1 MKRWLL
7 AAACGAVAL
16 GLMFYPLAGE
26 LVSDKYHSDVET
38 TYTAAIEDTDA
49 AELTAQREAAEQY
62 NTMLSGAAITEG
74 GGICPPLAYAQ
85 QLTVGGVMCYVEIPK
100 IGVYL
105 PVEHGTSAD
114 TLEKSVGH
122 VVGTSLPVGGASTH
136 AVLSAH
142 SGMASSKLFSDIDQ
156 LAEGDTFYIHVLG
169 EALAYKVDAI
179 NTVLPTDTSL
189 LQIADGKDLV
199 TLVTCTPFGINT
211 HRLLVR
217 GHRVPYTPRTGSI
230 CRRRKACG
238 IFLDAA
244 LPHRLR
250 YRPWRG
256 GCGWRCLLFGKKEDA
271 PCVRHLC
278 TGGTVG
284 RGGHLRHAVA
294 GDYRVQAA
302 SQHG

>member
-16 GLMFYPLAGE
+16 GLLLYPLISEA
-26 LVSDKYHSDVET
+26 VNAKYHSDIKT
-38 TYTAAIEDTDA
+38 AYTAAIEDSNAD
-49 AELTAQREAAEQY
+49 ELTQQRQAAQQY
-62 NTMLSGAAITEG
+62 NAMLSGAAITEG
-74 GGICPPLAYAQ
+74 GASPPPLAYDQ
-85 QLTVGGVMCYVEIPK
+85 QLTVGWVMCYVDIPK

-169 EALAYKVDAI
+169 DTLEYQVDAV

-189 LQIADGKDLV
+189 LQIEDGKDLV
-199 TLVTCTPFGINT
+199 TLVTCTPFGVNT

-217 GHRVPYTPRTGSI
+217 GHRVSYTLEREAEAAETQKATSSWTRHYLTGLGI
-230 CRRRKACG
+230 GLGVVAVVGGGYFFIRRK
-238 IFLDAA
+238 
-244 LPHRLR
+244 
-250 YRPWRG
+250 
-256 GCGWRCLLFGKKEDA
+256 
-271 PCVRHLC
+271 
-278 TGGTVG
+278 
-284 RGGHLRHAVA
+284 RHA
-294 GDYRVQAA
+294 
-302 SQHG
+302 

>member
-1 MKRWLL
+1 MKRWIL
-7 AAACGAVAL
+7 AAVCGAVAL
-16 GLMFYPLAGE
+16 GLMLYPLAGE
-26 LVSDKYHSDVET
+26 LLSERYHSDIET
-38 TYTAAIEDTDA
+38 TYTAAIADTDDI
-49 AELTAQREAAEQY
+49 ELTAQREAAQRY
-62 NTMLSGAAITEG
+62 NNMLSGAAITEG
-74 GGICPPLAYAQ
+74 GACAPPLAYAQ

-169 EALAYKVDAI
+169 EVLAYEVDSI

-189 LQIADGKDLV
+189 LQIEEGEDLV

-217 GHRVPYTPRTGSI
+217 GHRIPYTPEQATTAAAEKPAASSWTRYYLTGLTI
-230 CRRRKACG
+230 GLGAMVVIG
-238 IFLDAA
+238 GGYFLM
-244 LPHRLR
+244 
-250 YRPWRG
+250 RG
-256 GCGWRCLLFGKKEDA
+256 K
-271 PCVRHLC
+271 
-278 TGGTVG
+278 
-284 RGGHLRHAVA
+284 RHA
-294 GDYRVQAA
+294 
-302 SQHG
+302 